1 MPRHAAIEVDLS
13 AITANTQAILEA
25 SSGAEVCAVVKADGY
40 GHGAVQ
46 VATAALAGGA
56 TWLAV
61 ALVEEGLVLRQA
73 GIQAPILLLSE
84 PPADAMKDAL
94 AVGLTPTLYTPEGI
108 AAAQQAVQDATVQ
121 PGAWS
126 VHLKVDTGMHRVGA
140 HPSDAIELA
149 RSIHA
154 SSELQIGGTFTHFA
168 VADDLERSETA
179 AQLELFELF
188 LEQLNA
194 EQIDCGLV
202 HAANSAGVLG
212 HLRAH
217 RDLVRSGIAIYGLAP
232 SVQLDSVANLRP
244 AMRLQAEV
252 SLVKA
257 VEANRGVSYGL
268 RHVFSEDSVIA
279 IVPLGYADG
288 VDRRLGLVGG
298 QVLIGGV
305 RRPMRGVVTMDQL
318 IVEVTHGPKVR
329 VGDEVVLIGTQGDE
343 EITAQEWAD
352 LLGTIT
358 YEVVCRFSNRIP
370 RKYISLD
377 SQS

>member
-40 GHGAVQ
+40 GHGAVH

-121 PGAWS
+121 AGAWS

-194 EQIDCGLV
+194 EQIDSGLV

>member
-61 ALVEEGLVLRQA
+61 ALVEEGSVLRQA

-94 AVGLTPTLYTPEGI
+94 AVGLTPTLYTPEGV
-108 AAAQQAVQDATVQ
+108 AAARQAVSDATTR
-121 PGAWS
+121 PSAWS

-232 SVQLDSVANLRP
+232 SVQLDSVAKLRP
-244 AMRLQAEV
+244 ALRLQAEV
-252 SLVKA
+252 SMVKA

-268 RHVFSEDSVIA
+268 QHVFSEDAVIA

-288 VDRRLGLVGG
+288 VDRRLGLVGA

>member
-1 MPRHAAIEVDLS
+1 VPRHAAIEVDLS

-40 GHGAVQ
+40 GHGAVH

-121 PGAWS
+121 AGAWS

-194 EQIDCGLV
+194 EQIDSGLV

-244 AMRLQAEV
+244 AMRLQAKV

-370 RKYISLD
+370 RNYISLD

>member
-1 MPRHAAIEVDLS
+1 
-13 AITANTQAILEA
+13 
-25 SSGAEVCAVVKADGY
+25 
-40 GHGAVQ
+40 
-46 VATAALAGGA
+46 
-56 TWLAV
+56 
-61 ALVEEGLVLRQA
+61 
-73 GIQAPILLLSE
+73 
-84 PPADAMKDAL
+84 
-94 AVGLTPTLYTPEGI
+94 
-108 AAAQQAVQDATVQ
+108 
-121 PGAWS
+121 
-126 VHLKVDTGMHRVGA
+126 
-140 HPSDAIELA
+140 
-149 RSIHA
+149 
-154 SSELQIGGTFTHFA
+154 
-168 VADDLERSETA
+168 
-179 AQLELFELF
+179 
-188 LEQLNA
+188 
-194 EQIDCGLV
+194 
-202 HAANSAGVLG
+202 
-212 HLRAH
+212 
-217 RDLVRSGIAIYGLAP
+217 
-232 SVQLDSVANLRP
+232 
-244 AMRLQAEV
+244 MRLQAEV